1 MGRARWGIELCLQE
15 CRPRVTLKSLGRDD
29 QSLNYIS
36 LHPIFMQLGADICWM
51 CDNNLA
57 SDKYAQ
63 KTVPHIFLL
72 QLYKKKLCSSQYSE
86 TLRV

>member
-1 MGRARWGIELCLQE
+1 MI
-15 CRPRVTLKSLGRDD
+15 
-29 QSLNYIS
+29 SLNYIS
-36 LHPIFMQLGADICWM
+36 LQPIFMQLGADICWM

-72 QLYKKKLCSSQYSE
+72 QLYKKNYIVVSIQRLY
-86 TLRV
+86 VFNF